1 MWLSQPLNFGIV
13 SYLIP
18 ISRHSSFYLPLATRN
33 FLSGFCTRHINGII
47 YGLLC
52 LASYTQPDV
61 SKDIPCCS
69 VYQDFI
75 TYDGYII
82 LFCIDTPF
90 CLSICLLID
99 IVFFF
104 YFLVYHFN
112 SFFKL
117 YIFEFFFNSSFGDYN
132 YFNFSQSNFD

>member
-1 MWLSQPLNFGIV
+1 MAFCVWRLTLSLMFPRIFHVVACIRTSL
-13 SYLIP
+13 LMM
-18 ISRHSSFYLPLATRN
+18 AT
-33 FLSGFCTRHINGII
+33 LYS
-47 YGLLC
+47 
-52 LASYTQPDV
+52 
-61 SKDIPCCS
+61 
-69 VYQDFI
+69 
-75 TYDGYII
+75 
-82 LFCIDTPF
+82 FCIDTPF